1 MKELIRIGTRGS
13 KLAIAQ
19 SMWVKEQ
26 IESKYSNIRVEL
38 VKIKTKG
45 DKILDSPLS
54 KIGGKG
60 LFVKEIEDALL
71 KKDVDLAVHSMKDVP
86 TFFPDGLYL
95 PVITK
100 REDYRDAL
108 ISRGGLKLNELPSKS
123 IIGTSSLR
131 RKSQLINLK
140 SNLKIKDLRGNVD
153 TRLKKL
159 DRGEFDAIILAAA
172 GLKRMGFENRITQ
185 YLDISFMIPAIGQGA
200 LGIEIRE
207 NDNEILEIVSF
218 LKDEL
223 TFFEVEAERAL
234 LKTLEGG
241 CQVPIGC
248 YGKIKGDIL
257 NLKGFVASVD
267 GSKFIKSEIN
277 GEIANYKK
285 LGVKLAEN
293 ILNLGGKEILEDVYN
308 CSNENNIEQKGE

>member
-1 MKELIRIGTRGS
+1 MKTVKIGTRGS
-13 KLAIAQ
+13 KLALWQANFIKA
-19 SMWVKEQ
+19 E
-26 IESKYSNIRVEL
+26 IEKKHNHINVEL
-38 VKIKTKG
+38 KIIKTKG
-45 DKILDSPLS
+45 DKILDVPLAMV
-54 KIGGKG
+54 GGKG

-108 ISRGGLKLNELPSKS
+108 VSRGGLKLNELPSKS

-185 YLDISFMIPAIGQGA
+185 YLDISYMIPAIGQGA
-200 LGIEIRE
+200 LGIEIRR
-207 NDNEILEIVSF
+207 NDEEILKLVSF
-218 LKDEL
+218 LKDNN
-223 TFFEVEAERAL
+223 TFFEVEAERAF

-248 YGKIKGDIL
+248 YGKIENNTL

-267 GSKFIKSEIN
+267 GKKFIKSEIS
-277 GEIANYKK
+277 GDVSEYKE

-293 ILNLGGKEILEDVYN
+293 ILNAGGKEILDEVYN
-308 CSNENNIEQKGE
+308 CSI

>member
-1 MKELIRIGTRGS
+1 MKTVKIGTRGS
-13 KLAIAQ
+13 KLALWQANFIK
-19 SMWVKEQ
+19 SE
-26 IESKYSNIRVEL
+26 IEKKHNHINVEL
-38 VKIKTKG
+38 KIIKTKG
-45 DKILDSPLS
+45 DKILDVPLAMV
-54 KIGGKG
+54 GGKG

-108 ISRGGLKLNELPSKS
+108 VSRGGLKLNELPSKS

-185 YLDISFMIPAIGQGA
+185 YLDISYMIPAIGQGA
-200 LGIEIRE
+200 LGIEIRR
-207 NDNEILEIVSF
+207 NDEEILKLVSF
-218 LKDEL
+218 LKDNN
-223 TFFEVEAERAL
+223 TFFEVEAERAF

-248 YGKIKGDIL
+248 YGKIENNTL

-267 GSKFIKSEIN
+267 GKKFIKSEIS
-277 GEIANYKK
+277 GDVSEYKE

-293 ILNLGGKEILEDVYN
+293 ILNAGGKEILDEVYN
-308 CSNENNIEQKGE
+308 CSI

>member
-1 MKELIRIGTRGS
+1 
-13 KLAIAQ
+13 
-19 SMWVKEQ
+19 
-26 IESKYSNIRVEL
+26 
-38 VKIKTKG
+38 
-45 DKILDSPLS
+45 
-54 KIGGKG
+54 
-60 LFVKEIEDALL
+60 
-71 KKDVDLAVHSMKDVP
+71 
-86 TFFPDGLYL
+86 
-95 PVITK
+95 
-100 REDYRDAL
+100 
-108 ISRGGLKLNELPSKS
+108 LPSGS
-123 IIGTSSLR
+123 IVGTSSLR
-131 RKSQLINLK
+131 RKSQIVNLR
-140 SNLKIKDLRGNVD
+140 NDLKIKDLRGNVD

-159 DRGEFDAIILAAA
+159 DNGKFDAIILAAA

-223 TFFEVEAERAL
+223 TFFEVEAERAF